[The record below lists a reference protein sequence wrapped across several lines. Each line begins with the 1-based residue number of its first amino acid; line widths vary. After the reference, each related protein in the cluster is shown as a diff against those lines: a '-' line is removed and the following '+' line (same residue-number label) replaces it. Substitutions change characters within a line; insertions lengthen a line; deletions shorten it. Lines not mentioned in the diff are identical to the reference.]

1 MLRSNI
7 EHVFDKR
14 GISEFDKVEMEN
26 DSMDDDRN
34 VLTESSDL
42 QLFSGHEF
50 SSDTDNDDD
59 TQQQLSM
66 EPDSQQTEANSD
78 DIWSYDLH
86 PLDIAPFTEQ

>member
-26 DSMDDDRN
+26 DSMDDNRN
-34 VLTESSDL
+34 VLTEGSDL

-59 TQQQLSM
+59 TQRTRAIDETINSLQR
-66 EPDSQQTEANSD
+66 EAND
-78 DIWSYDLH
+78 DDFRK
-86 PLDIAPFTEQ
+86 P

>member
-26 DSMDDDRN
+26 DSMDDN
-34 VLTESSDL
+34 
-42 QLFSGHEF
+42 SGQEF

-59 TQQQLSM
+59 TQRTEPSM
-66 EPDSQQTEANSD
+66 E
-78 DIWSYDLH
+78 L
-86 PLDIAPFTEQ
+86 